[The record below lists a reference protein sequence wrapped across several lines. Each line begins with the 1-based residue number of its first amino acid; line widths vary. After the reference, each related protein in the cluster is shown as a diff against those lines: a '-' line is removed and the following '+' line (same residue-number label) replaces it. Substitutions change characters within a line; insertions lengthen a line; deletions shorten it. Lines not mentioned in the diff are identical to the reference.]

1 MIKTTKYSSWVA
13 HYASNN
19 SKTTDG
25 HHSEQEA
32 PLSSRDR
39 ATRHVSRNYAKCRT
53 DVHRIAFG
61 KSCNRRMTLKVTQ
74 GYGKWHAISGV

>member
-1 MIKTTKYSSWVA
+1 MMIKTTKYSSWVA

-32 PLSSRDR
+32 QLSSRDR
-39 ATRHVSRNYAKCRT
+39 ATRHVSRNYTKCRT
-53 DVHRIAFG
+53 DV
-61 KSCNRRMTLKVTQ
+61 KVTQ